1 MPMKKRANY
10 RKSDFGMFLQKHR
23 LIRGVTLEQLSEGL
37 CSVSELARIES
48 GSRPA
53 EKALRDRLIY
63 RLGIGPDTYECFLF
77 EEDYVHWKKRQQ
89 LVYTLSRG
97 ELQEARKML
106 TEYGE
111 TYGKGPEGDVNG
123 RLERQ
128 FVLSMEAQLLRSM
141 GDREGHGQD
150 ALREQLRILYRKAL
164 ELTAEPA
171 VSGSVKGKVYSVQ
184 ELDLLLEWIH
194 YEGPEDWKERY
205 REILYLVEGSG
216 WDRVNYAK
224 IYPKTVYYLC
234 RDGLRLD
241 KWGLE
246 ERTRAMVLCG
256 KSVQGLQEAGRLY
269 YLWELLTL
277 MKGFGQDMAAGQR
290 AVGAVRKAEA
300 LEEQIAQRQEWINA
314 LEVVYEKAGVSVET
328 KDSCWMYVEKE
339 VYCINEI
346 IRIRRKMFGLTRK
359 QLCEDGGICS
369 EKTLTRL
376 EKGGKKVQK
385 EVMAALM
392 KRLNLSPEYC
402 RTELETGDPEA
413 VELMDQLRN
422 HIREWETEEADQVL
436 EELKKRISLDIP
448 SNRQEWQSCWAIN
461 ELHKGTITKEQC
473 VELLREALNCTIPYE
488 IAMAPG
494 EKYLTN
500 QEINCIQNM
509 VSWTEGMDEE
519 KRRKIAILEERYED
533 CEREKMIFCFINMY
547 EMVMDTVASE
557 LGDIGEYDKSD
568 EISRKIIAECL
579 YQRRS
584 HGVHKALYNMKW
596 NDDQR
601 QKKGIPLQRQYD
613 PEEELKHCVA
623 FSELGMDRHNEEFY
637 RRKLQLQK
645 EG

>member
-1 MPMKKRANY
+1 MPMKRRANY

-53 EKALRDRLIY
+53 GKALRDRLIY
-63 RLGIGPDTYECFLF
+63 RLGIGPDTYEYFLF

-422 HIREWETEEADQVL
+422 HIREWETEKADQVL
-436 EELKKRISLDIP
+436 EELKKRISLEIP
-448 SNRQEWQSCWAIN
+448 FNRQQWQSCHAIN
-461 ELHKGTITKEQC
+461 ELHKGAITKES
-473 VELLREALNCTIPYE
+473 
-488 IAMAPG
+488 G
-494 EKYLTN
+494 
-500 QEINCIQNM
+500 
-509 VSWTEGMDEE
+509 G
-519 KRRKIAILEERYED
+519 
-533 CEREKMIFCFINMY
+533 NMY
-547 EMVMDTVASE
+547 PEYGE
-557 LGDIGEYDKSD
+557 LD
-568 EISRKIIAECL
+568 
-579 YQRRS
+579 
-584 HGVHKALYNMKW
+584 
-596 NDDQR
+596 
-601 QKKGIPLQRQYD
+601 
-613 PEEELKHCVA
+613 
-623 FSELGMDRHNEEFY
+623 
-637 RRKLQLQK
+637 
-645 EG
+645 